1 MNTNDTN
8 RQKAHAMID
17 HIFKDLLPAQGMA
30 ERSEQIKL
38 SHRMLDTMLNGGIAL
53 CDAGT
58 GIGKTYAYLVAAAA
72 ANRSDTE
79 ALRKPV
85 IISTS
90 SIALQN
96 AVQTEYLPLLSC
108 ILLADGQ
115 IDRPLFSVI
124 RKGKGH
130 YVGTYIALTTLE
142 RYWWGEGEMKFYIDG
157 DDEYPTICGTGTED
171 YFGGAWS
178 FATQQNGQTV
188 ENQYCTPYL
197 GYPYYSTHDTFL
209 HNDYH
214 NDDQMPQRSFYRW
227 HLLDP
232 ILFEKDLKVTLQ
244 QIGVSHGGL
253 FERQDDVA
261 TTAYWYQTHP
271 HVPFAPLMSRKER
284 WPR

>member
-96 AVQTEYLPLLSC
+96 AVQT
-108 ILLADGQ
+108 ADYNTLYTSTTKIPQTDAGTTTRIANIELVLDKAVQNGLFAPGKWTGGPIGQ
-115 IDRPLFSVI
+115 LNTGDMLTKGYYTWAENVDDQLQVDREA
-124 RKGKGH
+124 RKGVPIQVAGKLAGAVH
-130 YVGTYIALTTLE
+130 YGTVAI
-142 RYWWGEGEMKFYIDG
+142 
-157 DDEYPTICGTGTED
+157 
-171 YFGGAWS
+171 
-178 FATQQNGQTV
+178 TV
-188 ENQYCTPYL
+188 V
-197 GYPYYSTHDTFL
+197 
-209 HNDYH
+209 
-214 NDDQMPQRSFYRW
+214 R
-227 HLLDP
+227 
-232 ILFEKDLKVTLQ
+232 
-244 QIGVSHGGL
+244 
-253 FERQDDVA
+253 
-261 TTAYWYQTHP
+261 
-271 HVPFAPLMSRKER
+271 
-284 WPR
+284 

>member
-17 HIFKDLLPAQGMA
+17 HIFKVLLPAQGMA

-58 GIGKTYAYLVAAAA
+58 GIGKTYAYLAAAAA

-85 IISTS
+85 ITSTS

-115 IDRPLFSVI
+115 IDRPLLSVI

-130 YVGTYIALTTLE
+130 YVCDERLQRRLRQVNFQKKDPAAADALRTLKGTLDMDNVPISAVMTGNMSAFRSSATVIIRTAGTSAFLKRCDAD
-142 RYWWGEGEMKFYIDG
+142 RYVFQ
-157 DDEYPTICGTGTED
+157 IC
-171 YFGGAWS
+171 
-178 FATQQNGQTV
+178 N
-188 ENQYCTPYL
+188 
-197 GYPYYSTHDTFL
+197 
-209 HNDYH
+209 HNLLLADAIH
-214 NDDQMPQRSFYRW
+214 RSQGKR
-227 HLLDP
+227 P
-232 ILFEKDLKVTLQ
+232 IF
-244 QIGVSHGGL
+244 
-253 FERQDDVA
+253 
-261 TTAYWYQTHP
+261 
-271 HVPFAPLMSRKER
+271 
-284 WPR
+284 PRA

>member
-108 ILLADGQ
+108 TGRSAACRFCAGPWRRRRPCCFLQPRAVRAGRRR
-115 IDRPLFSVI
+115 RPLRPFS
-124 RKGKGH
+124 
-130 YVGTYIALTTLE
+130 
-142 RYWWGEGEMKFYIDG
+142 
-157 DDEYPTICGTGTED
+157 
-171 YFGGAWS
+171 
-178 FATQQNGQTV
+178 
-188 ENQYCTPYL
+188 
-197 GYPYYSTHDTFL
+197 
-209 HNDYH
+209 
-214 NDDQMPQRSFYRW
+214 
-227 HLLDP
+227 
-232 ILFEKDLKVTLQ
+232 
-244 QIGVSHGGL
+244 
-253 FERQDDVA
+253 
-261 TTAYWYQTHP
+261 
-271 HVPFAPLMSRKER
+271 
-284 WPR
+284 